1 MTFLKTSNLLNPKG
15 HGLTPPYRVTYCNLL
30 CNPAQGIQTMIQLS
44 NSTSVLSIT
53 TYLYQR
59 GGVYYFRMK
68 TKRSKDVWK
77 SKMNENKI
85 TSVSLRTKD
94 RRTAMAHSRHIKAA
108 LKAIHADKPNASYEE
123 MREHLRDIAEWELSL
138 GRSDLFEPDMRDIY
152 RDQYGEVGEGLIDA
166 LASEP
171 LSIDQHRYINEAL
184 KVLKACMKRIEVGDS
199 QPLIDY
205 IDGFYDIDRS
215 NNQASV
221 SLPVNVPEVATVSVA
236 ALFGQYEDENAQNWK
251 PATLRENTSAHATLI
266 EIFSFMGL
274 NEDANAITRADMLKV
289 RDVLQRLPKH
299 RKQRYKNTPL
309 ADLLN
314 REDKADCLDVVTIN
328 NRYLIKLSAVFKW
341 AVRNDLLVKNLAEGL
356 ELKVPQR
363 RVSEARN
370 AFSPEQVRQILV
382 AARAY
387 SQKNS
392 GKPYHYYVTALA
404 AITGARLNEV
414 AQLQVKDVK
423 TTGTETVYI
432 HINEDDSSLYGKSIK
447 NAHSER
453 YVPLVDGAYGF
464 ILADF
469 MTLVE
474 ARRSAGGDDALV
486 FDGLHLMKNG
496 YGEQVSKWFNRTLL
510 PKVLTDRD
518 GLAFHSFRHT
528 VATQLKQH
536 GVELAYAQAIMGHSS
551 GSITYDRYAKEVE
564 VDKLFSVLSGVYL
577 PQQ

>member
-1 MTFLKTSNLLNPKG
+1 MIQHQVASKLRPASTITTTFL
-15 HGLTPPYRVTYCNLL
+15 
-30 CNPAQGIQTMIQLS
+30 
-44 NSTSVLSIT
+44 SVT

-59 GGVYYFRMK
+59 NGVYYFRMK
-68 TKRSKDVWK
+68 TKRRKGVWTAK
-77 SKMNENKI
+77 TNEDKM

-108 LKAIHADKPNASYEE
+108 LKAVHADKPDASYGE

-152 RDQYGEVGEGLIDA
+152 RDQYGEVGDGLIDA

-171 LSIDQHRYINEAL
+171 LTVDQHRYINEAL
-184 KVLKACMKRIEVGDS
+184 KVLKACMKRIEAGDS

-205 IDGFYDIDRS
+205 VDGFNDIDRS
-215 NNQASV
+215 NTQASV
-221 SLPVNVPEVATVSVA
+221 SLSVSAPEGPHSPQVKPEVTAVSVA
-236 ALFGQYEDENAQNWK
+236 SLFEQYETENAQNWK

-266 EIFSFMGL
+266 EIFDYMGL
-274 NEDANAITRADMLKV
+274 NDNANAITRADILRV

-314 REDKADCLDVVTIN
+314 REAKADCLDVVTIN

-363 RVSEARN
+363 KASDARN
-370 AFSPEQVRQILV
+370 AFSPEQVGKLLV
-382 AARAY
+382 AAKAY
-387 SQKNS
+387 SQKAL
-392 GKPYHYYVTALA
+392 GKPYHYYVTLLA

-414 AQLQVKDVK
+414 AQLQVKDIR
-423 TTGTETVYI
+423 TTDSGTVYI
-432 HINEDDSSLYGKSIK
+432 HINEDDSSLAGKSIK
-447 NAHSER
+447 NAHSDR
-453 YVPLVDGAYGF
+453 CVPLVDGAYGF
-464 ILADF
+464 VLADF

-474 ARRSAGGDDALV
+474 ARKETEGDEAMV
-486 FDGLHLMKNG
+486 FDGLRLMKNG

-510 PKVLTDRD
+510 PKVLADRD

-564 VDKLFSVLSGVYL
+564 VDRLIGVIAEVLTEGPLSKAQQPKET
-577 PQQ
+577 PQ